1 MLDRPAQSAV
11 AGSQTGRH
19 ILNLAGT
26 FDQNN
31 AWVSPLRMR
40 LKETS
45 KFKRD
50 LIIEYGVRV
59 EKHRVST
66 IDPDTNTITWPA
78 QSDLVPGSQ
87 LILPNVPANYAFSSL

>member
-1 MLDRPAQSAV
+1 MGSKEESKGRPAQCAV
-11 AGSQTGRH
+11 AGSKIGRH

-31 AWVSPLRMR
+31 AWVSPLKMR

-50 LIIEYGVRV
+50 LIIEYGVSV
-59 EKHRVST
+59 QKHQVTT
-66 IDPDTNTITWPA
+66 IAI
-78 QSDLVPGSQ
+78 
-87 LILPNVPANYAFSSL
+87 ISLAS